1 MDPISRATLPNV
13 IPATPRV
20 GETAPLAPAAAVPAS
35 GAAAVNAIL
44 ASTQV
49 DISPLGQFLSG
60 VALSRRQLLALQGA
74 TEQASAANAAV
85 NVNDDLLAL
94 ARQLTESFAQL
105 QTSGID
111 ASQLATAGDTPG
123 SLAQRYDLLS
133 GDGTTEAA
141 AALAQD
147 GKLLTQ
153 AGLARIGID
162 LRNED
167 VDAATLQAAYA
178 ADRTATLDALQQG
191 TDVLAQ
197 VGALLAQRQGAPV
210 ASVVEAD
217 LNGES
222 VAASAVAAGP
232 AASIAT
238 PANASA
244 QAPLDALGQRQ
255 LEVRQ
260 QMETEELSQDLQEVR
275 QAAQDAA
282 GLSPAT
288 AARDPLDQAGAL
300 QTQQTQQ
307 AQQAQQAQQT
317 QQAQQAQQSNAESLR
332 QQALQADSG
341 QDRLQAQRTDSAR
354 IDAQRIDTERID
366 ADLQARQQ
374 DTARVE
380 DLRQEQL
387 RQAQLQQSQL
397 QEQAQVAADEAA
409 RAQLAASDAQLAAQ
423 AAAERTQSL
432 ARTEQL
438 QADQGLAATAQAQ
451 LAQQNAQAQA
461 LAAQNAGMAVPPP
474 SSQDPS
480 VAAAIAAYNLNN
492 AALNPGL
499 MNRQLSA
506 SDVHKPLVTP
516 VAPVEPVK
524 PVNKIQGGGV

>member
-1 MDPISRATLPNV
+1 MDPISRATLPNI

-197 VGALLAQRQGAPV
+197 VGAVLAQRQGAPV

-232 AASIAT
+232 AASTAT

-282 GLSPAT
+282 GLPPAT

-300 QTQQTQQ
+300 QAQQT
-307 AQQAQQAQQT
+307 QQT

-438 QADQGLAATAQAQ
+438 QADQGLAATAQSQ